1 MTVSE
6 LDRPSGDERQYVDAM
21 IEAAPR
27 HPVGAVLS
35 VEDTLH
41 LLRTRVLGVA
51 LNVLAIAMP
60 LVGMVL
66 ALQAYQTDALTPR
79 TIALCSWGL
88 VFPLLRLVGP
98 RLAFRT
104 SALLLMGVLM
114 VTAAM
119 VALRGGLTV
128 GCLAVCVLLVLL
140 ATLFF
145 GRRGAVLALL
155 AVIVLTATS
164 GFLVVQGYMP
174 SFPRELF
181 DPLSGAVWVRQIMI
195 MALLGVVMAATELY
209 VVERLAHQVEVHRSL
224 AAHEREQRLALERS
238 ERERMREREQ
248 REQAQ
253 LALERSRR
261 IEALARM
268 AGGVAHDFNNALTVI
283 IGGAEMARNNR
294 LSPAE
299 VDECLSEVLQ
309 AAGNAAELARR
320 LLTLGRQQISKPRP
334 TSMTGLLGR
343 LQTSIRRILAG
354 DVQLVVTTAAEDAI
368 ALVDEAELERALL
381 NLVLNAGEAMPRGGT
396 LSIAWRA
403 EDVTSDQHGLA
414 DGRYVSLSVSDTGQ
428 GMDRETLD
436 RIFDPFFTT
445 KGDKGGTGLGLATVY
460 AFAKK
465 SHGTIGVTSAPGAGT
480 TFTMLLPEHTGV
492 LPTAPASVAQT
503 TSPAPPVGGRVLVVE
518 DRPDVRASMA
528 RILSHHGFAV
538 TETGDGDGAL
548 RLLSEG
554 TTFALMCIDGVMP
567 GLETAAVIE
576 RAKELAP
583 SMPVLVCSGHVQEEL
598 LRRGIATGR
607 YAFLS
612 KPFSAQQ
619 LMASVAQVLGSTGDP
634 NTPVRPSQE

>member
-1 MTVSE
+1 
-6 LDRPSGDERQYVDAM
+6 M
-21 IEAAPR
+21 IEPAPR
-27 HPVGAVLS
+27 HPVGAELS

-60 LVGMVL
+60 LVCMVL

-88 VFPLLRLVGP
+88 AFPLLRLVGP

-104 SALLLMGVLM
+104 SALLLMGVLI
-114 VTAAM
+114 VSAAM

-164 GFLVVQGYMP
+164 GFLVVQGYVP
-174 SFPRELF
+174 SFSRELF

-283 IGGAEMARNNR
+283 IGGAEMARNRR

-299 VDECLSEVLQ
+299 VDECLSEVLR

-334 TSMTGLLGR
+334 TSMAGLLGR
-343 LQTSIRRILAG
+343 LQASIRRILAG
-354 DVQLVVTTAAEDAI
+354 DVQLVVTTATEDAI

-396 LSIAWRA
+396 LSITWRA
-403 EDVTSDQHGLA
+403 EDVTDGQHGLA
-414 DGRYVSLSVSDTGQ
+414 DGRYVSLSVSDSGE
-428 GMDRETLD
+428 GMNRETLD

-460 AFAKK
+460 AFAKE

-480 TFTMLLPEHTGV
+480 TFTMLLPEYTGV
-492 LPTAPASVAQT
+492 PPTAPASVAQT
-503 TSPAPPVGGRVLVVE
+503 TSPASPVGGRVLVVE

-528 RILSHHGFAV
+528 RILSHHGFDV
-538 TETGDGDGAL
+538 TGTSDGDGAL
-548 RLLSEG
+548 RLLSDG
-554 TTFALMCIDGVMP
+554 TTFTLMCVDGVMP

-576 RAKELAP
+576 RAKDLAP

-619 LMASVAQVLGSTGDP
+619 LIASVAQVLGSTGDA
-634 NTPVRPSQE
+634 NTLVPPSQE

>member
-1 MTVSE
+1 MRE
-6 LDRPSGDERQYVDAM
+6 P
-21 IEAAPR
+21 APR
-27 HPVGAVLS
+27 NLLGAELS

-51 LNVLAIAMP
+51 LNVLAVAMP
-60 LVGMVL
+60 LVCAVF
-66 ALQAYQTDALTPR
+66 ALQAYQADTLTPL
-79 TIALCSWGL
+79 TIALCSWSL
-88 VFPLLRLVGP
+88 VFPLLRLAGP
-98 RLAFRT
+98 RLGFRT
-104 SALLLMGVLM
+104 LALSLMGVL
-114 VTAAM
+114 VVGATM

-128 GCLAVCVLLVLL
+128 GCLAACVLLVLL

-155 AVIVLTATS
+155 AVIVLTTTS
-164 GFLVVQGYMP
+164 GVLVVQGYVPPM
-174 SFPRELF
+174 SRQLF
-181 DPLSGAVWVRQIMI
+181 DVLSGAVWAREVMI
-195 MALLGVVMAATELY
+195 MVLLGVVMAATELY

-283 IGGAEMARNNR
+283 IGGTEMARDR
-294 LSPAE
+294 RVSPAE
-299 VDECLSEVLQ
+299 ADECLNEVLQ
-309 AAGNAAELARR
+309 AATGAAELARR

-334 TSMTGLLGR
+334 TSIAGLLGR
-343 LQTSIRRILAG
+343 LQTSIRRILPD
-354 DVQLVVTTAAEDAI
+354 DVQLVVPTDADDAI

-381 NLVLNAGEAMPRGGT
+381 NLVLNAGDAMLRGGT
-396 LSIAWRA
+396 VSITWRA
-403 EDVTSDQHGLA
+403 EDVTSGPHGLA
-414 DGRYVSLSVSDTGQ
+414 DGRYVSLSVSDSGV

-460 AFAKK
+460 AFAKE
-465 SHGTIGVTSAPGAGT
+465 SRGAISAASTPGEGT
-480 TFTMLLPEHTGV
+480 TFTLLLPEYAGV
-492 LPTAPASVAQT
+492 QPEAPASVAQT
-503 TSPAPPVGGRVLVVE
+503 TSSAAPVGGRVLVVE

-528 RILSHHGFAV
+528 RILSHHGFDV
-538 TETGDGDGAL
+538 TETSEGDGAL
-548 RLLSEG
+548 RLLSDG
-554 TTFALMCIDGVMP
+554 TTFTLMCIDGVMP

-576 RAKELAP
+576 RARDLAP

-619 LMASVAQVLGSTGDP
+619 LMASVAQVLGSTSDS
-634 NTPVRPSQE
+634 R